1 LNYKNHLKI
10 GGSTLMWKKW
20 SLLLVLLFAI
30 GLVLAACNGGGNN
43 ANGDDGDSGT
53 EEQGGDSGNT
63 GTEEGGDS
71 GDVEQVLNVNIKSEP
86 PSLHP
91 GLATDTTSG
100 AVLDQVFEGLMRIN
114 QEGVVEPA
122 MAAGEPEV
130 SDDLLTYTFTIR
142 DDAKWSNGD
151 PVTAHDFEFAWKWVL
166 DPRNA
171 DTDYAYQL
179 YVIKGAQAA
188 KETEEKDDDAI
199 NALLDE
205 VGVKALDEK
214 TLEVTLAQPTPYF
227 LDLTAFYTYY
237 PVNKTVAEANPD
249 WALNAG
255 DDYVTNGPFVLD
267 TWEHKSK
274 VVLKKNTGYWDAN
287 TVKLE
292 TINMFM
298 IENENTALEMYNAGD
313 LDWVGSP
320 TDSVPLAAIPA
331 LKEEGSLNITS
342 LAGVYYYAFN
352 TEAEPFNNVNIRK
365 AFALA
370 INRQGIVENI
380 TKGEQQ
386 PAMAL
391 VPPSIWEESNE
402 GYFADNDVEKAKEY
416 LEAGLEELGLD
427 SLPPL
432 KLSYNT
438 SETHAV
444 IAQAVQDMWNK
455 NLGVEVELNNEEW
468 NVYLDS
474 MGSGNFQVGRM
485 GWLADFNDAINFLE
499 IFQSVGGNNYTNW
512 EDAEYQELLA
522 KSRTETD
529 PAARKEILREAE
541 ATFMEALPI
550 SPIYFYTNVWTAKDY
565 VKNVEVSGLGG
576 VQYKWGYIEK

>member
-1 LNYKNHLKI
+1 
-10 GGSTLMWKKW
+10 MWKKW
-20 SLLLVLLFAI
+20 SLLLVLLFAL
-30 GLVLAACNGGGNN
+30 GLVLAACNGGGDSD
-43 ANGDDGDSGT
+43 ANGDNGT
-53 EEQGGDSGNT
+53 EEKSEGSGDSSDSGE
-63 GTEEGGDS
+63 TEDAGDT

-122 MAAGEPEV
+122 MAAAEPEV

-142 DDAKWSNGD
+142 DDATWSNGD
-151 PVTAHDFEFAWKWVL
+151 QVTAHDFEFAWKWVL
-166 DPRNA
+166 DPANA

-188 KETEEKDDDAI
+188 KEEGGSLDD
-199 NALLDE
+199 
-205 VGVKALDEK
+205 VGVKALDDK

-237 PVNKTVAEANPD
+237 PVNKAVAEANPE
-249 WALNAG
+249 WALDAG
-255 DDYVTNGPFVLD
+255 ENYVTNGPFVLD
-267 TWEHKSK
+267 TWEHKNK
-274 VVLKKNTGYWDAN
+274 VVLKKNADYWDAD

-298 IENENTALEMYNAGD
+298 VEDENTALQMYEAGD

-320 TDSVPLAAIPA
+320 TDSVPLAAIPT
-331 LKEEGSLNITS
+331 LKEDGSLNITA

-352 TEAEPFNNVNIRK
+352 TEAEPFNNENIRK

-370 INRQGIVENI
+370 INRQGIVDNI

-402 GYFADNDVEKAKEY
+402 GYFADNDVETAKEY
-416 LEAGLEELGLD
+416 LEAGLEELGLEE
-427 SLPPL
+427 LPPL

-438 SETHAV
+438 SEAHAV
-444 IAQAVQDMWNK
+444 IAQAVQDMWSK
-455 NLGVEVELNNEEW
+455 NLGVEVELGNEEW

-499 IFQSVGGNNYTNW
+499 IFNSVGGNNYTNW

-522 KSRTETD
+522 QSRTETD
-529 PAARKEILREAE
+529 PAARKEVLREAE
-541 ATFMEALPI
+541 AIFMDAMPI
-550 SPIYFYTNVWTAKDY
+550 APVYFYTNVWTAKDY